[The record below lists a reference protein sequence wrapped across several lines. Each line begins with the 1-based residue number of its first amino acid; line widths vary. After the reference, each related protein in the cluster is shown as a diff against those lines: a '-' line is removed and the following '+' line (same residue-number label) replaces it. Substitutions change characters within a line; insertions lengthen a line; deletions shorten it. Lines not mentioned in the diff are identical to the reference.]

1 MTNPQSGIRIGLS
14 VDSEPVGPPVTPA
27 DAPPTAPLRIGVDE
41 REVTAAPRIEGD
53 SGIAPRIRRRV
64 HVSKDALLGPV
75 QQPVDHLPATE
86 IVFNIHAD
94 TDSSQPNKA
103 ARLPLPADY
112 GARGQSV
119 LWIDLKIR
127 PDQFSKDDE
136 QVLIN
141 TVARILGIKAASI
154 HVFSVEAGS
163 VRCALWLPVVLD
175 LDMVSEFQAKL
186 ARRPDTRRFRPGKC
200 SVSRHSTDHHTI
212 LFFSASPRDQP
223 RIGTEDEFRAIKE
236 GLDRA
241 LYGSAFC
248 VQQIPAARW
257 TDLRESLLQ
266 YRPSIVHFSAHGTQ
280 SGELV
285 LQTLSRNSYVVAAN
299 DLAELL
305 GLLYLLNNR
314 GRVNYA
320 PCQGR

>member
-27 DAPPTAPLRIGVDE
+27 DAPPTAPLRICVDE

-212 LFFSASPRDQP
+212 LFFFGLTTRSAKNRYRG
-223 RIGTEDEFRAIKE
+223 RIQGHKGRSRQGTLRKRILRSTDS
-236 GLDRA
+236 GGSLDRPP
-241 LYGSAFC
+241 GESSA
-248 VQQIPAARW
+248 IPARH
-257 TDLRESLLQ
+257 R
-266 YRPSIVHFSAHGTQ
+266 
-280 SGELV
+280 
-285 LQTLSRNSYVVAAN
+285 TL
-299 DLAELL
+299 
-305 GLLYLLNNR
+305 
-314 GRVNYA
+314 
-320 PCQGR
+320 